1 MTLNVASMDPRDRIS
16 ALFDLVAPVYDNVGV
31 EYFRPIAQGLVEELQ
46 PRNGERALDIGCG
59 RGAALIPLGRG
70 VLPDGQVTGIDLS
83 PGMAALC
90 SKLAAD
96 EGVTADIR
104 VGDAQSPDLP
114 RNAYDVAT
122 SSLVIFF
129 LPDPAAALAA
139 WYDLLVD
146 GGRLGISTFGDYSPR
161 WQAVESVFTPH
172 IPPAMRD
179 PRTTGKQGPFAS
191 DEGVERLFRDAG
203 FSDVRTARTQFE
215 VRFSDKDHWYE
226 WSRSVGLRAVWEA
239 IPDDQRDDI
248 RAQAYDALDHTRD
261 ADGRMGFDQD
271 VRYTIGRR

>member
-1 MTLNVASMDPRDRIS
+1 MDQRERIS

-31 EYFRPIAQGLVEELQ
+31 DYFRPIAEGLVEQIQ

-70 VLPDGQVTGIDLS
+70 VLPDGSVTGIDIS
-83 PGMAALC
+83 RGMVDLC
-90 SKLAAD
+90 RKIAAD
-96 EGVTADIR
+96 AGVTADIR

-114 RNAYDVAT
+114 HEAYDVVT

-139 WYDLLVD
+139 WHDLLAD
-146 GGRLGISTFGDYSPR
+146 GGRLGISTFGRYSPH
-161 WQAVESVFTPH
+161 WEAVESVFTPH

-191 DEGVERLFRDAG
+191 DEGVEQLFRDAG
-203 FSDVRTARTQFE
+203 YTDVRTARTQFQ
-215 VRFSDKDHWYE
+215 VRFTDKDQWYD
-226 WSRSVGLRAVWEA
+226 WSRSVGLRAIWES
-239 IPDDQRDDI
+239 IPDGQRDNI
-248 RAQAYDALDHTRD
+248 RAQAYEALEQTRD

-271 VRYTIGRR
+271 VRYTVGRR